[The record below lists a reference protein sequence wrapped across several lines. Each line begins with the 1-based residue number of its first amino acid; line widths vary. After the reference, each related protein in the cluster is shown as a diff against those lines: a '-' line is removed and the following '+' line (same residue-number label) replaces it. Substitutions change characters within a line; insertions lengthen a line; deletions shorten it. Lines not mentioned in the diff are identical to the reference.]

1 MDDFNT
7 NFVILEKFKF
17 FRVIIFYVEKQYIL
31 KIGSKGEIFPPK
43 EVRVSLGLI
52 SNQPILVKVY
62 NNRMIIQ
69 KLESVE
75 EILNKPSS
83 TKISYHAL
91 KQLKSEFD

>member
-1 MDDFNT
+1 MDDLKT
-7 NFVILEKFKF
+7 NFIILEKFIF
-17 FRVIIFYVEKQYIL
+17 FRVIILYMENQYIL

-43 EVRVSLGLI
+43 EVRETLGLT

-69 KLESVE
+69 KLESVD
-75 EILNKPSS
+75 EILKNPAKA
-83 TKISYHAL
+83 KISYHAL

>member
-1 MDDFNT
+1 MENH
-7 NFVILEKFKF
+7 
-17 FRVIIFYVEKQYIL
+17 YIL

-43 EVRVSLGLI
+43 EVRESLGLT

-69 KLESVE
+69 KLESVD
-75 EILNKPSS
+75 EILNKPAKA
-83 TKISYHAL
+83 KISYHAL